1 MGSLIYFTSNP
12 SEYDDL
18 EGLIISEQPPPGF
31 IQGADRNV
39 VAIAG
44 GTLRGPVDTPVVV
57 TDQKSF
63 ESVFGNRSRY
73 GSTVLANET
82 WLALANKKFGPRVVV
97 CRAAAAAA
105 AAATHNLLATA
116 TPIVTV
122 TASSVGAWGLDITVD
137 VVAATDANANHFD
150 LLVHYRGDTTRYA
163 NIDVSAT
170 GNNNIALVIPN
181 TYDVLVTVTKLA
193 DGRPD
198 NVAGAALTGG
208 SDGSIADADYTASG
222 RAMDKINN
230 YPGVSLCLVA
240 ARSTT
245 AIKAQVLSIAP
256 STPDRSWVIWNGSH
270 TADDA
275 AADTDAALYRSDRII
290 YAWNS
295 PTIFDP
301 EVAQLTEVPP
311 HAFMASIFSQ
321 TDVDQHVA
329 SKRTIAMLSSINSLH
344 FAPNRG
350 QLIGLKNAGVAALE
364 QLPSGFKFRSGVT
377 TSLTSGKTEI
387 ARRRQ
392 ADFLQLSA
400 ADRLQ
405 DYVQE
410 TDTDD
415 TSKAIIAELDA
426 FSASYRD
433 QQRIVADYAILGHA
447 TNAAGVKVIK
457 WRVKLIGH
465 ILYLVLETEIGT
477 GVTIEAQAA

>member
-63 ESVFGNRSRY
+63 ESIFGNRSRY
-73 GSTVLANET
+73 GSTTLANEV
-82 WLALANKKFGPRVVV
+82 WLALCNKKFGPRVVV

-105 AAATHNLLATA
+105 AAATHSFVATA
-116 TPIVTV
+116 TPIVSV
-122 TASSVGAWGLDITVD
+122 TASSVGAWGGDITCDIVN
-137 VVAATDANANHFD
+137 ATDGNSNHFN
-150 LLVHYRGDTTRYA
+150 LVVHYRGDQTTYA

-170 GNNNIALVIPN
+170 GNNNIALVVPN
-181 TYDVLVTVTKLA
+181 TYDVLVTVAKLA

-198 NVAGAALTGG
+198 NVTGTALTGG
-208 SDGSIADADYTASG
+208 SDGSIADSDYTGSN

-230 YPGVSLCLVA
+230 YPGVSLCLIA
-240 ARSTT
+240 QRSTT
-245 AIKAQVLSIAP
+245 AIKAQILSIAAV
-256 STPDRSWVIWNGSH
+256 TPDRSWAMWNGSH

-275 AADTDAALYRSDRII
+275 ATDTDAALYRSDRII
-290 YAWNS
+290 YCWNS
-295 PTIFDP
+295 PTILDP

-311 HAFMASIFSQ
+311 HTFMASIFSQ

-329 SKRTIAMLSSINSLH
+329 SKRTMAMLASISSLH
-344 FAPNRG
+344 FAPTRG
-350 QLIGLKNAGVAALE
+350 QLIGLKDAGVCALE
-364 QLPSGFKFRSGVT
+364 QLPTGFKFRSGVT
-377 TSLTSGKTEI
+377 TSLTPGKLEI

-410 TDTDD
+410 VDTDD
-415 TSKAIIAELDA
+415 TAKAIIAELDA

-433 QQRIVADYAILGHA
+433 QNRIVADYAILGTA
-447 TNAAGVKVIK
+447 TNAQGVKVVK

-477 GVTIEAQAA
+477 GVTIEAAAA